1 MLAIIA
7 VTLTAIF
14 ISIRYRVR
22 SSVAAVPGIP
32 AEGWRSEPVKPART
46 IRRWSGTVV
55 VQRFRRDCD
64 PGHDGTGIR
73 HFVTTSQRAGV
84 VLTKSRRCNAL

>member
-7 VTLTAIF
+7 VSLTAIF

-32 AEGWRSEPVKPART
+32 AEG
-46 IRRWSGTVV
+46 
-55 VQRFRRDCD
+55 
-64 PGHDGTGIR
+64 DGGAS
-73 HFVTTSQRAGV
+73 SQASADHPSLERLV
-84 VLTKSRRCNAL
+84 

>member
-7 VTLTAIF
+7 VSLTAIF

-32 AEGWRSEPVKPART
+32 AEGDGGASQSSQRGPSVAGAALWWCNAFAVT
-46 IRRWSGTVV
+46 VIRVT
-55 VQRFRRDCD
+55 
-64 PGHDGTGIR
+64 DGTGIR
-73 HFVTTSQRAGV
+73 HFVTTITGEP
-84 VLTKSRRCNAL
+84 VLF